1 MTIKFN
7 RSRQKFVFLLAIA
20 AIYTALVIQ
29 FDFLRGIKIEDEGH
43 FWETSLTFSDTLIP
57 SLEDLRNYQEL
68 STPLP
73 FIVFGLLEYF
83 FHQGIFAGRLLNLIL
98 SLVVIFAIAYP
109 YRDKEGRGLS
119 CAVGLLTCP
128 YFLLSSALL
137 YTDMIACFWTLMG
150 FICYIRNRHLLSC
163 IAFILAIASRQYML
177 AFPMAIA
184 TYEFVIAIAEI
195 KTVRRFNLSSQWR
208 WIAPSIAVLSI
219 FGWIYLFQGL
229 APSAGIEEMA
239 PTVQENTWDIQP
251 GHAIYFLSIVSIF
264 IVIPEFLLFTTNSVF
279 RSRQNWRKIAL
290 IAFILLIYCLI
301 FPPPIGDEGIL
312 SKALS
317 ILHYDFLKAVA
328 YYTLALIACIRF
340 ARPNLMLL
348 CILFNCLI
356 MMKASI
362 WSKYVLP
369 LSTIFWYLKSIGLED
384 RFDLA
389 DLLPK
394 WSVVNKYE

>member
-1 MTIKFN
+1 MTIQFN
-7 RSRQKFVFLLAIA
+7 RSRQKFVFLLLIT

-29 FDFLRGIKIEDEGH
+29 FDFLRGVTIEDEGH

-57 SLEDLRNYQEL
+57 SLEDLRNYEEL
-68 STPLP
+68 NTPLP
-73 FIVFGLLEYF
+73 FMIFGALEYF

-109 YRDKEGRGLS
+109 YKDKEGRGLS

-150 FICYIRNRHLLSC
+150 FIGYIRNRHLLSC

-184 TYEFVIAIAEI
+184 TYEFVIALTEF
-195 KTVRRFNLSSQWR
+195 KTSGKFNFFSQWR
-208 WIAPSIAVLSI
+208 WIAPAIAVLSI
-219 FGWIYLFQGL
+219 LGWIYLFQGL

-239 PTVQENTWDIQP
+239 PTVQESTWDIQP
-251 GHAIYFLSIVSIF
+251 SHAIYFLSIVSIF
-264 IVIPEFLLFTTNSVF
+264 IVIPEFILFTPNSVF
-279 RSRQNWRKIAL
+279 NSLKQNWRKISL
-290 IAFILLIYCLI
+290 IALFLLIYCLI

-317 ILHYDFLKAVA
+317 VLHYDLLKAAA

-340 ARPNLMLL
+340 ARPNLILL

-356 MMKASI
+356 MMKAFI

-369 LSTIFWYLKSIGLED
+369 LSVIFWYLKSIGLED
-384 RFDLA
+384 RFSLKSA
-389 DLLPK
+389 IESSKLFP
-394 WSVVNKYE
+394 